1 MNEQELE
8 DRIKKNLTKNL
19 SINYKKTLGSYGSS
33 DHIEIQLK
41 LGDKIISETY
51 ID

>member
-8 DRIKKNLTKNL
+8 DRIEKYLTKNL
-19 SINYKKTLGSYGSS
+19 RKKKKKTLGSYGSS